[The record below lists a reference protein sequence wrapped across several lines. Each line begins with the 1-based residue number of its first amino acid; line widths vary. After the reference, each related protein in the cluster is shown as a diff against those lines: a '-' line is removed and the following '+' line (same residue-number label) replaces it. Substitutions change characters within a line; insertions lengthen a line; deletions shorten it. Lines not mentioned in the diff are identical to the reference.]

1 MNRIALKT
9 INKSTKTIKPEPE
22 EVSGSVRMILKPK
35 QQNKPEFYVSDE
47 KGNFFCMYRNGYPYW
62 SPMISEAREL
72 TEEKH
77 FETLVRWESG
87 RKLKKEY
94 L

>member
-9 INKSTKTIKPEPE
+9 LNKSVKTIVESIDLDEPVRMTIKP
-22 EVSGSVRMILKPK
+22 K
-35 QQNKPEFYVSDE
+35 QENKPEFYVSDVN
-47 KGNFFCMYRNGYPYW
+47 GNFFCMYRNGYPYW

-72 TEEKH
+72 TEESH
-77 FETLVRWESG
+77 FNTLVRWEKG
-87 RKLKKEY
+87 IRELKKEY